1 MQKILKSKILLSAV
15 FTLAAIAA
23 AVVVIVVNVNQSGN
37 DLQTQLDLG
46 RKYVSELDYENAIIA
61 YEKALEIDPYCS
73 EAYFGLSEGYLAL
86 GQQDKAIE

>member
-61 YEKALEIDPYCS
+61 Y
-73 EAYFGLSEGYLAL
+73 
-86 GQQDKAIE
+86 

>member
-37 DLQTQLDLG
+37 DLQTQLDL
-46 RKYVSELDYENAIIA
+46 L
-61 YEKALEIDPYCS
+61 
-73 EAYFGLSEGYLAL
+73 
-86 GQQDKAIE
+86 